1 MKDEPN
7 RDGLEIKSEEKEF
20 LRKDEL
26 DELDF
31 EEWEEA
37 KEDKSNPA
45 VTILTFAGLVILA
58 AIICAILWHFT
69 HLDRDSNVEGEVESS
84 VDVTEESVEENM
96 EESTE
101 ATLQEPESKEASLED
116 EDLIE
121 QVPEESVS
129 EENNENVT
137 DESIIEESLEGPA
150 ESIEEESLQNNS
162 GMQFA
167 EVSEEVTAKDVT
179 NLRSNPSTSES
190 ENVVAQLKNG
200 EVLSRTG
207 INTDA
212 GWSRLLYN
220 GEVVYAVT
228 QYLTTDL
235 SYKTPV
241 KQGDPN
247 RITTQD
253 GRIIIFEDCN
263 DNVTPKEYVNLRTEP
278 STSQG
283 EATVRCQIRSG
294 EVVHRTGYSPD
305 AGWSRVEYNGEIL
318 YVVSSYVKA
327 AQ

>member
-1 MKDEPN
+1 MNDEPN
-7 RDGLEIKSEEKEF
+7 RDDLEIEEE
-20 LRKDEL
+20 
-26 DELDF
+26 
-31 EEWEEA
+31 
-37 KEDKSNPA
+37 KSNPIM
-45 VTILTFAGLVILA
+45 TILTFAGLVILA
-58 AIICAILWHFT
+58 VIICAILWHFT
-69 HLDRDSNVEGEVESS
+69 HLNKESKVEGETESS
-84 VDVTEESVEENM
+84 IAVTEESVEEKM

-101 ATLQEPESKEASLED
+101 ATLQEPESEEASLED
-116 EDLIE
+116 EDSNE
-121 QVPEESVS
+121 PVPEESVS
-129 EENNENVT
+129 EENIEDVT
-137 DESIIEESLEGPA
+137 DESTIEESLEEPA
-150 ESIEEESLQNNS
+150 ESIEAEESGQNNS

-167 EVSEEVTAKDVT
+167 EASEEVTAKDVT
-179 NLRSNPSTSES
+179 NLRLSPSTSDS

-283 EATVRCQIRSG
+283 EATVRCQIKSG
-294 EVVHRTGYSPD
+294 EVVHRTAYSPD